1 MLASMRRRRISTSF
15 RWFARKVGLS
25 SDGKGQD
32 GILGGIA
39 ADRGR
44 QRWRVDDSARN
55 RTSANIRS
63 GSVLD
68 RLSTAELHIGDD
80 AGQFGD
86 QGRELIMVSAL
97 ARTCSMTVC
106 GARAVP
112 TAAHWYQ

>member
-1 MLASMRRRRISTSF
+1 MAPGGIPHWVNCDGVVTFQSPPSALTSRMLASMRRRRISTSF
-15 RWFARKVGLS
+15 RWFARQVGLS

-63 GSVLD
+63 GLVLD
-68 RLSTAELHIGDD
+68 RLSTVRNFTLVTMPASSAIR
-80 AGQFGD
+80 AGN
-86 QGRELIMVSAL
+86 
-97 ARTCSMTVC
+97 
-106 GARAVP
+106 
-112 TAAHWYQ
+112 